1 MSSTERNSREL
12 SPEGVCRPDFG
23 VGASEGVVTLVR
35 MRHVRTLRN
44 PLAPLRDKRYAYRV
58 PWTVDR
64 SGAPHFRLVN
74 TSDDEL
80 RGVTVSI
87 AGSSSVRVS
96 SPSSIRPGEAVRAS
110 LSGSDDPAR
119 DTLLIVRWFPPDGHE
134 YLWQIS
140 F

>member
-1 MSSTERNSREL
+1 M
-12 SPEGVCRPDFG
+12 
-23 VGASEGVVTLVR
+23 AS
-35 MRHVRTLRN
+35 MKTLRN
-44 PLAPLRDKRYAYRV
+44 LRPPLAPLPDRRFAYRV

-64 SGAPHFRLVN
+64 SGAPHYRLVN
-74 TSDDEL
+74 TSAEEL

-96 SPSSIRPGEAVRAS
+96 APSAVRPGEAVRAS

-119 DTLLIVRWFPPDGHE
+119 DTLLVVRWFPPDGRE